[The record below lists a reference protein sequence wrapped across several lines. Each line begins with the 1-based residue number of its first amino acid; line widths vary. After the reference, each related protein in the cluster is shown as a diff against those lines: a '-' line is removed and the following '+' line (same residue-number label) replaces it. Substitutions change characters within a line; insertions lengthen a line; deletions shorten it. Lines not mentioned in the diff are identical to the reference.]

1 MIRLIFSLVDKNINT
16 NFSNC
21 PNVFKIGVVQQL
33 NIGSKLQNS
42 FESDSSFIKKIK
54 TCTFYSH
61 PSFTSLYRVAF
72 RPDFE

>member
-1 MIRLIFSLVDKNINT
+1 MIRLIFSLVDMNINT

-33 NIGSKLQNS
+33 NIGSKLQNT
-42 FESDSSFIKKIK
+42 FESDSSFIKMK

-72 RPDFE
+72 RPDFK